1 MSMRISTGQM
11 AQSAMNQILK
21 NQLQLSKTQGQI
33 ASGSRVM
40 TPSDDPQAAG
50 QIVLLHQAI
59 EQTNRYQ
66 VNVTRATS
74 HIELEEGVLGSMSDG
89 LQRVRELIIQA
100 NDSSLSSAD
109 RSAIAAELI
118 ERQNELV
125 GYANTQDANGM
136 YLFSGFQTTVQPYVK
151 SANGVYVYQ
160 GDAGQRAIAVASGI
174 SQTIVDSGQAIFEN
188 VKNGNGT
195 FQLNAASTNTGTG
208 VLSNYQVSNSSQYSA
223 DTYTLSFVTNSAGEL
238 AYQVVGSVSGQV
250 IPALPAVAPNACPPF
265 TPNQAIE
272 FNGMELAIDGVPAVG
287 DQFISKPSVQQ
298 NIFNTIGQIINA
310 LEGPQ
315 KTPAD
320 LAKVSNQLNN
330 GLNALD
336 QGLDQIIMT
345 RTQLG
350 ARLNTIETAKELNL
364 DFLLNSEAL
373 LSVTQDLDLAAAA
386 SDLASQSRAMEAAQQ
401 SYVHIQN
408 LSIFNFI

>member
-11 AQSAMNQILK
+11 AQAAMNQILK

-33 ASGSRVM
+33 ASGTRVM
-40 TPSDDPQAAG
+40 TPSDDPHAAG
-50 QIVLLHQAI
+50 QIVLLNQAI

-74 HIELEEGVLGSMSDG
+74 HIELEDGVLGSMSDG
-89 LQRVRELIIQA
+89 LQRVRELILQA

-109 RSAIAAELI
+109 RSAIAAELG
-118 ERQNELV
+118 ERQKELV
-125 GYANTQDANGM
+125 GYANTQDTNGM
-136 YLFSGFQTTVQPYVK
+136 YLFSGFQTTVKPYVK
-151 SANGVYVYQ
+151 SSNGLYVYQ

-174 SQTIVDSGQAIFEN
+174 NQTIVDSGQAIFEN

-195 FQLNAASTNTGTG
+195 FQFNAANTNTGTG
-208 VLSNYQVSNSSQYSA
+208 VLSHYQISNSSQYIA
-223 DTYTLSFVTNSAGEL
+223 DTYTLNFVTNSAGEL
-238 AYQVVGSVSGQV
+238 AYQVAGSMSGQV
-250 IPALPAVAPNACPPF
+250 IPALPAVAPTDCPSF
-265 TPNQAIE
+265 SSNQAIQ
-272 FNGMELAIDGVPAVG
+272 FNGMEIAIDGNPAVG
-287 DQFISKPSVQQ
+287 DQFIAKPSAQQ
-298 NIFNTIGQIINA
+298 NIFNTIGQVINA

-315 KTPAD
+315 ETPA
-320 LAKVSNQLNN
+320 ARAQVSNQLNTA
-330 GLNALD
+330 LNALD

-350 ARLNTIETAKELNL
+350 ARLNTIDTAKELNL
-364 DFLLNSEAL
+364 DFLLNSQAL

-386 SDLASQSRAMEAAQQ
+386 ADLASQSRAMEAAQQ